1 MATSIRKVAVL
12 GAGVM
17 GSGIAAHL
25 ASVGIRVVLLDIV
38 PPNVAADPSKATDKA
53 ARNAWSQGGLDK
65 ALVARPALFL
75 DNAAAA
81 LIEVG
86 NLTDDLDKL
95 KSCDWIVE
103 VVKEDMAVK
112 RALFEKV
119 EAHWTPGTIVT
130 SNTSGLSIDGML
142 EGRSSEFKKH
152 FFGTHFFNPVRYMHL
167 LEVIS
172 GSHTDKVFVD
182 RFIAFARN
190 VLGKGV
196 VVAKDTPN
204 FIANRLG
211 VFAMM
216 KTIQSMRELGY
227 TPEEVDELVGR
238 PMGRPKSAAFRT
250 ADVVGLDTF
259 VHVSQNCFDSLPDDY
274 ERETFRIP
282 DFLTKMVEKGLI
294 GSKSKDKGGFYKK
307 VGSVIQTLDLDTLEY
322 RDPKPADFPVVK
334 KINKLDDPG
343 ERIKALIAD
352 DSRAGKFAWHV
363 LSRSLAYA
371 ANIAW
376 DIADDIESIDRAM
389 RWGFNWDLG
398 PFETWNAIGVRATAE
413 RMKADGLKLPAWIE
427 PAIAADS
434 FYKADPTNP
443 SHITKGGDF
452 APSQKIPGSISLAAL
467 KAQGAV
473 VEKNRGATLID
484 LGDGIA
490 CLEFHT
496 KMNTVDV
503 DLTTML
509 DKAVDIVEQRF
520 DGLVIA
526 NEAEN
531 FSAGANLMM
540 IVMQANQKKFA
551 EIEQAV
557 AAFQG
562 VIQKLQYA
570 SKPIVTAPHGLVL
583 GGGCEMAMAG
593 ARMVVAKETYMGLV
607 EVGVGLIPGGCGTLN
622 LLKRT
627 FAGVP
632 NKIDRN
638 MYDVLPRIQQA
649 FENIAMAKVATG
661 GGEVFQLGY
670 GRVGVDELAINQDT
684 RITAAKRTARYLADR
699 GYTAPRPATNLF
711 LPGRNGA
718 GALQLFTY
726 GMMLSGFIS
735 EHDKK
740 IADKLA
746 NVLCGGDTDGRV
758 AVSEER
764 VIELE
769 REAFMSLVGEPKT
782 IERMQYMLMN
792 NKPLRN

>member
-1 MATSIRKVAVL
+1 MAPGIRKVAVL

-25 ASVGIRVVLLDIV
+25 ASCGIRAILLDIV
-38 PPNVAADPSKATDKA
+38 PPNLTDAEKGDKRH
-53 ARNAWSQGGLDK
+53 RNRWSQGGLDK
-65 ALVARPALFL
+65 ALTAKPALFV
-75 DNAAAA
+75 DANAAS

-86 NLTDDLDKL
+86 NLTDDLERL
-95 KSCDWIVE
+95 RECDWIVE

-112 RALFEKV
+112 RDLLAKV
-119 EAHWTPGTIVT
+119 EAHWNGTAIVT

-142 EGRSSEFKKH
+142 EGRSDAFKKV

-167 LEVIS
+167 LEVIP
-172 GSHTDKVFVD
+172 GTQTDTAHIDAFVTFS
-182 RFIAFARN
+182 RKI
-190 VLGKGV
+190 LGKGIV
-196 VVAKDTPN
+196 FGKDTPN
-204 FIANRLG
+204 FIANRIG
-211 VFAMM
+211 VYAMM

-227 TPEEVDELVGR
+227 TPEEVDAIVGK

-259 VHVSQNCFDSLPDDY
+259 VHVSQNCWDSLPDDY

-282 DFLTKMVEKGLI
+282 EFLQGMVLKGYL
-294 GSKSKDKGGFYKK
+294 GQKTRGGFYKK
-307 VGSVIQTLDLDTLEY
+307 DGKLIQTLDLDTLEY
-322 RDPKPADFPVVK
+322 RESKEPDFPILK
-334 KINKLDDPG
+334 KVSKIEDVG
-343 ERIKALIAD
+343 ERLNAVIAD
-352 DSRAGKFAWHV
+352 DGRVGQFAWHV
-363 LSRSLAYA
+363 LSRTLAYA

-376 DIADDIESIDRAM
+376 DIADDIENIDRAM
-389 RWGFNWDLG
+389 KWGFNWEQG
-398 PFETWNAIGVRATAE
+398 PFEAWQSLGVKKTAE
-413 RMKADGLKLPAWIE
+413 RIKAEGLPLPAWIDK
-427 PAIAADS
+427 AIEADS
-434 FYKADPTNP
+434 FYKKDPVAP
-443 SHITKGGDF
+443 SFITKTGAF
-452 APSQKIPGSISLAAL
+452 AASNEIPGSISLARL
-467 KAQGAV
+467 KAQGKT

-484 LGDGIA
+484 IGDGIA

-509 DKAVDIVEQRF
+509 NTACDIVERDF

-551 EIEQAV
+551 DIEKV
-557 AAFQG
+557 VETFQKT
-562 VIQKLQYA
+562 IQRLTYL
-570 SKPIVTAPHGLVL
+570 SKPVVTNPHGLTL

-593 ARMVVAKETYMGLV
+593 SRMVVAKETYLGLV

-622 LLKRT
+622 LLKRV
-627 FAGVP
+627 FADVP
-632 NKIDRN
+632 SKVDRN
-638 MYDVLPRIQQA
+638 MFDSLGRVQRA
-649 FENIAMAKVATG
+649 FEAIAMAKVATG
-661 GGEVFQLGY
+661 AGEVFSLGF
-670 GRVGVDELAINQDT
+670 GRPQDEIAMNQDT
-684 RITAAKRTARYLADR
+684 RINDAKRLARYLADR
-699 GYTAPRPATNLF
+699 GYTAPRPANNLH
-711 LPGRNGA
+711 LPGKNGA
-718 GALQLFTY
+718 AALQLFTY

-746 NVLCGGDTDGRV
+746 NVLCGGDTDGRSP
-758 AVSEER
+758 VSEDKI
-764 VIELE
+764 IELE
-769 REAFMSLVGEPKT
+769 REAFMSLLGEQKS

>member
-1 MATSIRKVAVL
+1 MAPVIRKVAVL

-25 ASVGIRVVLLDIV
+25 ASCGIRVLLFDIV
-38 PPNVAADPSKATDKA
+38 PPNLTDAEKGDRA
-53 ARNAWSQGGLDK
+53 ARNRWSQGGLDK
-65 ALVARPALFL
+65 ALAAKPALFV
-75 DNAAAA
+75 DAGAAS

-86 NLTDDLDKL
+86 NLTDDLARFGE
-95 KSCDWIVE
+95 CDWIVE

-112 RALFEKV
+112 RDLLAKV
-119 EAHWTPGTIVT
+119 EAHWKPGSLVT

-142 EGRSSEFKKH
+142 EGRGDAFKKV

-167 LEVIS
+167 LEVIP
-172 GSHTDKVFVD
+172 GTHTDPAA
-182 RFIAFARN
+182 IAAFTTFARKI
-190 VLGKGV
+190 LGKGIV
-196 VVAKDTPN
+196 SAKDTPN
-204 FIANRLG
+204 FIANRIG
-211 VFAMM
+211 VYAMM

-227 TPEEVDELVGR
+227 SIEEVDEIVGR

-282 DFLTKMVEKGLI
+282 EFLTNMVKKGLL
-294 GSKSKDKGGFYKK
+294 GQKSKGGFYKK
-307 VGSVIQTLDLDTLEY
+307 EGKDFFTLDLDTLEY
-322 RDPKPADFPVVK
+322 RPQAAADFPALK
-334 KINKLDDPG
+334 KIGKIEDVG
-343 ERIKALIAD
+343 ERLNAIIAD
-352 DSRAGKFAWHV
+352 DGRAGKFAWHV

-376 DIADDIESIDRAM
+376 EIADDIQSIDRAM
-389 RWGFNWDLG
+389 KWGFNWDMG
-398 PFETWNAIGVRATAE
+398 PFEAWQALGVKKTAE
-413 RMKADGLKLPAWIE
+413 RMKAEGLPLPAWIDQAVE
-427 PAIAADS
+427 ADA
-434 FYKADPTNP
+434 FYRKDPVAPTY
-443 SHITKGGDF
+443 F
-452 APSQKIPGSISLAAL
+452 AKSGAFVPENDIPGAISLARL
-467 KAQGAV
+467 KAQGKV

-490 CLEFHT
+490 GLEFHT

-503 DLTTML
+503 DLTVML
-509 DKAVDIVEQRF
+509 NNACDIVERDF

-551 EIEQAV
+551 DIEKV
-557 AAFQG
+557 VETFQKT
-562 VIQKLQYA
+562 IQRLTYL
-570 SKPIVTAPHGLVL
+570 SKPVITAPHGLTL

-622 LLKRT
+622 LLKRV
-627 FAGVP
+627 FADVP
-632 NKIDRN
+632 GKVDRN
-638 MYDVLPRIQQA
+638 MFDSLGRVQRA
-649 FENIAMAKVATG
+649 FEAIAMAKVATG
-661 GGEVFQLGY
+661 AGEVFSLGF
-670 GRVGVDELAINQDT
+670 GRPQDEIAMNQDT
-684 RITAAKRTARYLADR
+684 RINDAKRLARYLADR
-699 GYTAPRPATNLF
+699 GYTPPRPAQNLH
-711 LPGRNGA
+711 LPGKNGA
-718 GALQLFTY
+718 AALQLFTY
-726 GMMLSGFIS
+726 GMQLSGFIS

-758 AVSEER
+758 PVSEER

-769 REAFMSLVGEPKT
+769 REAFMSLLGEQKS

>member
-1 MATSIRKVAVL
+1 MPSSIKKVAVL

-25 ASVGIRVVLLDIV
+25 ASCGIRVILFDIV
-38 PPNVAADPSKATDKA
+38 PPAVAADPAKANDRA
-53 ARNAWSQGGLDK
+53 ARNAWAQGGLDK
-65 ALVARPALFL
+65 SLVAKPALFL
-75 DNAAAA
+75 DNAAAG
-81 LIEVG
+81 LIEIG
-86 NLTDDLDKL
+86 NLTDDLARL
-95 KSCDWIVE
+95 GECDWIVE

-112 RALFEKV
+112 RALLEKV
-119 EAHWTPGTIVT
+119 EANWRHGAIVT

-142 EGRSSEFKKH
+142 EGRSSAFKQH

-172 GSHTDKVFVD
+172 GTATDKVLVD
-182 RFIAFARN
+182 RFVDFARKI
-190 VLGKGV
+190 LGKGV
-196 VVAKDTPN
+196 VFAKDTPN

-227 TPEEVDELVGR
+227 TIEEVDELVGR
-238 PMGRPKSAAFRT
+238 PMGRPRSAAFRT

-259 VHVSQNCFDSLPDDY
+259 VHVSQNCYDSLPDDY
-274 ERETFRIP
+274 ERQTFAIP

-294 GSKSKDKGGFYKK
+294 GSKSKDKAGFYKK
-307 VGSVIQTLDLDTLEY
+307 VGNVIQTLDLDTMTY
-322 RDPKPADFPVVK
+322 RDPKPADFPAVK
-334 KINKLDDPG
+334 KINKLDEPG
-343 ERIKALIAD
+343 DRLKALVAD

-398 PFETWNAIGVRATAE
+398 PFETWQALGVRATAE
-413 RMKADGLKLPAWIE
+413 RMKADGLSLPAWIDG
-427 PAIAADS
+427 AVAADA
-434 FYKADPTNP
+434 FYKTDPAHPTYFGK
-443 SHITKGGDF
+443 SGEF
-452 APSQKIPGSISLAAL
+452 APSQDIPGSVSLARL
-467 KAQGAV
+467 KGQGKV

-484 LGDGIA
+484 MGDGIA

-503 DLTTML
+503 DLTVML
-509 DKAVDIVEQRF
+509 DKACDIVEQRF

-551 EIEQAV
+551 DIEAAV
-557 AAFQG
+557 KAFQG
-562 VIQKLQYA
+562 VIQKIQYL
-570 SKPIVTAPHGLVL
+570 SKPVVTAPHGLVL
-583 GGGCEMAMAG
+583 GGGCEIAMSG
-593 ARMVVAKETYMGLV
+593 ARMAVAKETYMGLV

-622 LLKRT
+622 LIKRT
-627 FAGVP
+627 FADVP
-632 NKIDRN
+632 AKIDRN
-638 MYDVLPRIQQA
+638 MYDVLPRVQKA
-649 FENIAMAKVATG
+649 FEAIAMAKVATG
-661 GGEVFQLGY
+661 AGEVFQLGF
-670 GRVGVDELAINQDT
+670 GRPQDEIAINQDT
-684 RITAAKRTARYLADR
+684 RIAQAKRLARSLADK
-699 GYTAPRPATNLF
+699 GYAAPRPASNLF
-711 LPGRNGA
+711 LPGKNGWA
-718 GALQLFTY
+718 ALSLFTY
-726 GMMLSGFIS
+726 GMQLSGFIS

-746 NVLCGGDTDGRV
+746 WVLCGGDTDGRV
-758 AVSEER
+758 PVSEEK

>member
-25 ASVGIRVVLLDIV
+25 ASTGIRVILFDIV
-38 PPNVAADPSKATDKA
+38 PPNVLADPSKANDRA
-53 ARNAWSQGGLDK
+53 ARNAWAQGGLDK
-65 ALVARPALFL
+65 SLVAKPALFL
-75 DNAAAA
+75 DNAAAS
-81 LIEVG
+81 LIEIG
-86 NLTDDLDKL
+86 NLTDDVARL
-95 KSCDWIVE
+95 SECDWIVE

-112 RALFEKV
+112 RALLASV
-119 EAHWTPGTIVT
+119 EAHWKPGCLVT

-142 EGRSSEFKKH
+142 EGRSDDFKRH

-172 GSHTDKVFVD
+172 GSATEQVHVD
-182 RFIAFARN
+182 RFVDFARRI
-190 VLGKGV
+190 LGKGIV
-196 VVAKDTPN
+196 FAKDTPN

-227 TPEEVDELVGR
+227 TTEEVDEIVGR

-259 VHVSQNCFDSLPDDY
+259 VHVSQNCFDSLPGDY
-274 ERETFRIP
+274 ERPTFAIP
-282 DFLTKMVEKGLI
+282 DFLTKMVAKGLI
-294 GSKSKDKGGFYKK
+294 GAKSKDKAGFYKK
-307 VGSVIQTLDLDTLEY
+307 VGNVIQTLDLDTLEY
-322 RDPKPADFPVVK
+322 REPKPADMPALK
-334 KINKLDDPG
+334 KIGKLEDAG
-343 ERIKALIAD
+343 ERLRALVAD

-376 DIADDIESIDRAM
+376 EIADDIESIDRAM

-398 PFETWNAIGVRATAE
+398 PFETWQALGVRKTAE
-413 RMKADGLKLPAWIE
+413 RMKADGLPLPAWVE
-427 PAIAADS
+427 PAIAADA
-434 FYKADPTNP
+434 FYKADAVAPAFF
-443 SHITKGGDF
+443 TKHGDF
-452 APSQKIPGSISLAAL
+452 APSNDIPGSLSLARM
-467 KAQGAV
+467 KAQNKI

-484 LGDGIA
+484 IGDGIA

-509 DKAVDIVEQRF
+509 DKACDIVEQRF

-551 EIEQAV
+551 DIEKAV
-557 AAFQG
+557 EAFQG
-562 VIQKLQYA
+562 VIQKLTYL
-570 SKPIVTAPHGLVL
+570 SKPVVTAPHGLVL
-583 GGGCEMAMAG
+583 GGGCEIAMAG
-593 ARMVVAKETYMGLV
+593 ARAIVAKETYLGLV

-622 LLKRT
+622 LLKRC
-627 FAGVP
+627 FAEVP

-638 MYDVLPRIQQA
+638 MYDVLPRVQKA
-649 FENIAMAKVATG
+649 FEAIAMAKVATG
-661 GGEVFQLGY
+661 AGEVFSFGF
-670 GRVGVDELAINQDT
+670 GRPQDEIAINQDT
-684 RITAAKRTARYLADR
+684 RIAQAKRTARYLADR
-699 GYTAPRPATNLF
+699 GYAAPRPATNLY
-711 LPGRNGA
+711 LPGKSGWA
-718 GALQLFTY
+718 ALALFTY
-726 GMMLSGFIS
+726 GMQLSGFIS
-735 EHDKK
+735 EHDKL

-746 NVLCGGDTDGRV
+746 NVLCGGDTDGRT
-758 AVSEER
+758 AVSEGKL
-764 VIELE
+764 IELE